1 MKYIHVPT
9 LIIHGLLLVL
19 AGTVIHDYP
28 DFFLGFSILILIFHT
43 GWAIESD
50 RNFLPAHAIGTA
62 VQLLAERLGLLTF
75 AGGFYGMGSE
85 FGWFFYCIAL
95 VFSLAIQ
102 LVVALIKARRRK

>member
-62 VQLLAERLGLLTF
+62 VQLLAERLGLLSF
-75 AGGFYGMGSE
+75 AGGFYGMGSS

-95 VFSLAIQ
+95 VFSLV
-102 LVVALIKARRRK
+102 LHLLIGIAKASRRK